1 MIKRIIPMAIAVAGM
16 VSCGGGTDFDPAS
29 VSDAGSRIER
39 VEPLSWWT
47 EMKTPL
53 QLLVKGEDISSW
65 DVSIEGGK
73 GVEVSAVHKADSPD
87 YLFVDVKISGNAGPG
102 TYYIV
107 FRNGS
112 ETFKYP
118 YEIAARQEGSA
129 ARKSFTTA
137 DMIYLIMPDRFAN
150 GDPSNDATDDTAEK
164 PDRKE
169 FFGRHGGD
177 IQGIIDHLD
186 YIAGLGATA
195 IWNTPLL
202 LDNEPE
208 GSYHGYACA
217 DYYHVDPRFG
227 SNGLYREFVGKA
239 HEKGLKVIMDIVT
252 NHCGTAHWWM
262 QDLPFKDW
270 IHVFPEYTG
279 TNVCFSTNMDPNAS
293 RYDLNLQ
300 ESGWFV
306 PSMPDMNLN
315 NPYVLN
321 YFKQWAVW
329 WIEYSGLDGFR
340 VDTYPYNEKEPMSE
354 WCAAIL
360 NEYPDFNIVGEC
372 WTSSIPQLAYWQGG
386 NANKDG
392 FDSHLPSIMDFPLQ
406 EAIWK
411 GVPTDSQA
419 WGEGMTKVYDC
430 LSHDFVY
437 HDLSKMMIFPG
448 NHDTDRIGDVLK
460 HNADRH
466 RIVMAMMA
474 TMRGIPQIFYG
485 DEMMFVSKDRSQGH
499 GGLRVDFP
507 GGWHGDEVNLF
518 TEEGRASAAVNTD
531 GKPVAKGFAADMHDY
546 TQKLFQWRK
555 DKKVIHDGKTMHF
568 LTRDNT
574 YAYFRYD
581 DTDAVFV
588 YINNSRG
595 KKNIPWSH
603 YAEIAEGL
611 HDGRNVITGESVQVS
626 GSTVVG
632 PRQVLVVEYKR

>member
-1 MIKRIIPMAIAVAGM
+1 MALSAAALA
-16 VSCGGGTDFDPAS
+16 SCGGQAAFDPDTVA
-29 VSDAGSRIER
+29 DAGSRVER

-47 EMKTPL
+47 GMKTPL
-53 QLLVKGEDISSW
+53 QLLVRGENISSCN
-65 DVSIEGGK
+65 VRMEGGK
-73 GVEVSAVHKADSPD
+73 GVSASAVHKADSPN
-87 YLFVDVKISGNAGPG
+87 YLFVDVEISQNAAPG
-102 TYYIV
+102 TYWIV
-107 FRNGS
+107 FDNGS
-112 ETFKYP
+112 EIFKYP
-118 YEIAARQEGSA
+118 YEIAARCEGSA
-129 ARKSFTTA
+129 ERKSFTTG

-150 GDPSNDATDDTAEK
+150 GDPTNDTTEDTAEK
-164 PDRKE
+164 PARDE

-177 IQGIIDHLD
+177 IQGIMDHLG
-186 YIAGLGATA
+186 YIADLGATA

-217 DYYHVDPRFG
+217 DYYHIDPRFG
-227 SNGLYREFVGKA
+227 SNELYRDFVGKA
-239 HEKGLKVIMDIVT
+239 HENGLKVIMDIVT

-262 QDLPFKDW
+262 DDLPFKDW

-293 RYDLNLQ
+293 KYDLNLQ

-306 PSMPDMNLN
+306 PSMPDMNLD
-315 NPYVLN
+315 NPFVLH
-321 YFKQWAVW
+321 YFVQWAVW

-340 VDTYPYNEKEPMSE
+340 VDTYPYNEKIPMSE
-354 WCAAIL
+354 WCASVL
-360 NEYPDFNIVGEC
+360 NEYPNFNIVGEC

-411 GVPTDSQA
+411 ALPTDSHG
-419 WGEGMTKVYDC
+419 WGEGMTRVYDC

-437 HDLSKMMIFPG
+437 HDLSRMMIFPG

-466 RIVMAMMA
+466 KIVMTMMA

-485 DEMMFVSKDRSQGH
+485 DEMMFVSKDKSQGH

-507 GGWHGDEVNLF
+507 GGWQGDKVDLF
-518 TEEGRASAAVNTD
+518 TPEGRASAAVNTD
-531 GKPVAKGFAADMHDY
+531 GKPVAEGLMAELHDY

-555 DKKVIHDGKTMHF
+555 GKKVIHDGKTMHF
-568 LTRDNT
+568 LSRDNT

-588 YINNSRG
+588 FINNSRG
-595 KKNIPWSH
+595 KKNVPWSH

-611 HDGRNVITGESVQVS
+611 HDGRNVLTGEAAEVND
-626 GSTVVG
+626 STVVG
-632 PRQVLVVEYKR
+632 PRQALVVEYKR

>member
-1 MIKRIIPMAIAVAGM
+1 MALSAAAL
-16 VSCGGGTDFDPAS
+16 VSCGGQTAFDPDTVA
-29 VSDAGSRIER
+29 DAGSRVDR

-47 EMKTPL
+47 GMKTPL
-53 QLLVKGEDISSW
+53 QLLVRGENISSC
-65 DVSIEGGK
+65 DVRIEGGK
-73 GVEVSAVHKADSPD
+73 GVSVSAVHKADSPN
-87 YLFVDVKISGNAGPG
+87 YLFVDVEISQNAAPG
-102 TYYIV
+102 TYWIV
-107 FRNGS
+107 FDNGS
-112 ETFKYP
+112 EIFKYP
-118 YEIAARQEGSA
+118 YEIAARCEGSA
-129 ARKSFTTA
+129 ERKSFTTG

-164 PDRKE
+164 PARDE

-177 IQGIIDHLD
+177 IQGIMDHLG
-186 YIAGLGATA
+186 YIADLGATA

-217 DYYHVDPRFG
+217 DYYHIDPRFG
-227 SNGLYREFVGKA
+227 SNELYRDFVGKA
-239 HEKGLKVIMDIVT
+239 HENGLKVIMDIVT

-262 QDLPFKDW
+262 DDLPFKDW

-293 RYDLNLQ
+293 KYDLNLQ

-306 PSMPDMNLN
+306 PSMPDMNLD
-315 NPYVLN
+315 NPFVLH
-321 YFKQWAVW
+321 YFVQWAVW

-340 VDTYPYNEKEPMSE
+340 VDTYPYNEKIPMSE
-354 WCAAIL
+354 WCASVL
-360 NEYPDFNIVGEC
+360 NEYPNFNIVGEC

-411 GVPTDSQA
+411 ALPTDSHG
-419 WGEGMTKVYDC
+419 WGEGMTRVYDC

-437 HDLSKMMIFPG
+437 HDLSRMMIFPG

-466 RIVMAMMA
+466 KIVMTMMA

-485 DEMMFVSKDRSQGH
+485 DEMMFVSKDKSQGH

-507 GGWHGDEVNLF
+507 GGWQGDKVDLF
-518 TEEGRASAAVNTD
+518 TPEGRASAAVNTD
-531 GKPVAKGFAADMHDY
+531 GKPVAEGLMAELHDY

-555 DKKVIHDGKTMHF
+555 GKKVIHDGKTMHF
-568 LTRDNT
+568 LSRDNT

-588 YINNSRG
+588 FINNSRG
-595 KKNIPWSH
+595 KKNVPWSH

-611 HDGRNVITGESVQVS
+611 HDGRNVLTGEAAEVND
-626 GSTVVG
+626 STVVG
-632 PRQVLVVEYKR
+632 PRQALVVEYKR

>member
-1 MIKRIIPMAIAVAGM
+1 MALSAAAL
-16 VSCGGGTDFDPAS
+16 VSCGGQTAFDPDTVA
-29 VSDAGSRIER
+29 DAGSRVER

-47 EMKTPL
+47 GMKTPL
-53 QLLVKGEDISSW
+53 QLLVRGENISSC
-65 DVSIEGGK
+65 DVRMEGGK
-73 GVEVSAVHKADSPD
+73 GISVSAVHKADSPN
-87 YLFVDVKISGNAGPG
+87 YLFVDVEISQNAAPG
-102 TYYIV
+102 TYWIV
-107 FRNGS
+107 FDNGS
-112 ETFKYP
+112 EIFKYP
-118 YEIAARQEGSA
+118 YEIAARCEGSA
-129 ARKSFTTA
+129 ERKSFTTG

-150 GDPSNDATDDTAEK
+150 GDPTNDATEDTAEK
-164 PDRKE
+164 PARDE

-177 IQGIIDHLD
+177 IQGIMDHLG
-186 YIAGLGATA
+186 YIADLGATA

-217 DYYHVDPRFG
+217 DYYHIDPRFG
-227 SNGLYREFVGKA
+227 SNELYRDFVGKA
-239 HEKGLKVIMDIVT
+239 HENGLKVIMDIVT

-262 QDLPFKDW
+262 DDLPFKDW

-293 RYDLNLQ
+293 KYDLNLQ

-306 PSMPDMNLN
+306 PSMPDMNLD
-315 NPYVLN
+315 NPFVLH
-321 YFKQWAVW
+321 YFVQWAVW

-340 VDTYPYNEKEPMSE
+340 VDTYPYNEKIPMSE
-354 WCAAIL
+354 WCASVL
-360 NEYPDFNIVGEC
+360 NEYPNFNIVGEC

-411 GVPTDSQA
+411 AVPTDSHG
-419 WGEGMTKVYDC
+419 WGEGMTRVYDC

-437 HDLSKMMIFPG
+437 HDLSRMMIFPG

-466 RIVMAMMA
+466 KIVMTMMA
-474 TMRGIPQIFYG
+474 TMRGIPQIVYG
-485 DEMMFVSKDRSQGH
+485 DEMMFVSKDKSQGH

-507 GGWHGDEVNLF
+507 GGWQGDKVDLF
-518 TEEGRASAAVNTD
+518 TPEGRASAAVNTD
-531 GKPVAKGFAADMHDY
+531 GKPVAEGLMAELHDY

-555 DKKVIHDGKTMHF
+555 GKKVIHDGKTMHF
-568 LTRDNT
+568 LSRDNT

-588 YINNSRG
+588 FINNSRG
-595 KKNIPWSH
+595 KKNVPWSH

-611 HDGRNVITGESVQVS
+611 HDGRNVLTGEAAEVND
-626 GSTVVG
+626 STVVG
-632 PRQVLVVEYKR
+632 PRQALVVEYKR